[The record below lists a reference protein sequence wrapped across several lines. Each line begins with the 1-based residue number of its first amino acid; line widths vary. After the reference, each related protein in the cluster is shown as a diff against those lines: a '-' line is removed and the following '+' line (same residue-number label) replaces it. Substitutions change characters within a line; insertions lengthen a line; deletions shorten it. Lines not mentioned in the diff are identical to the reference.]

1 MEIEQRVSEEQER
14 LARVEARL
22 KQIEQE
28 HVMNTVDV
36 VIKKVESI
44 KIASVR
50 DIISTFSEQGGIWG
64 ELEGYLAT
72 QRVRP
77 VGPCLT
83 MYHDEEYKERDV
95 DAEVAEPI
103 TADLPETSRVR
114 VRTLPAAE
122 VVCAIHRGPYTT
134 LGEAIEAVIRW
145 TEANGYRIT
154 GPEREIYLQPG
165 RNGSQTDPETV
176 TEIQFPV
183 EKA

>member
-1 MEIEQRVSEEQER
+1 MSKI
-14 LARVEARL
+14 
-22 KQIEQE
+22 
-28 HVMNTVDV
+28 DV
-36 VIKKVESI
+36 IVKKVEPV

-50 DIISTFSEQGGIWG
+50 DIIPSYPEQGGIWG
-64 ELEGYLAT
+64 ELEGHLAT

-77 VGPCLT
+77 VGPCFT
-83 MYHDEEYKERDV
+83 MYHDEGYKERDV

-103 TADLPETSRVR
+103 AADLPETPRVR

-122 VVCAIHRGPYTT
+122 VVSAVHRGPYTA
-134 LGEAIEAVIRW
+134 LGEAIEAVIKW
-145 TEANGYRIT
+145 TEANGYRIV